1 MRLLLA
7 RHGQT
12 VWNADRRFQGQADPE
27 LSVRGRAQAE
37 ALGRA
42 LRRRRLT
49 AVYSS
54 PLRRARET
62 AEIVVRNRGLPI
74 TLLADLRELGLGRWE
89 GRAADEVIATDG
101 EHYRRWLSQPLACPP
116 PGGEP
121 LPDVSK
127 RVLSA
132 VDRIISSHPDG
143 EELLV
148 VGHGGII
155 GLYCCHLLRL
165 SLNAVWRLRID
176 NASLTVVAPPRLLSF
191 NETAHLKG

>member
-1 MRLLLA
+1 MKLLLV

-27 LSVRGRAQAE
+27 LSERGRAQAA
-37 ALGRA
+37 ALERA
-42 LRRRRLT
+42 LRGRRLS

-62 AEIVVRNRGLPI
+62 AEIAVGGTGLPV
-74 TLLADLRELGLGRWE
+74 TVLADLKELGLGRWE
-89 GRAADEVIATDG
+89 GHGVEEVVAADG
-101 EHYRRWLSQPLACPP
+101 EHYRRWLGQPLDYPP

-121 LPDVSK
+121 LPSVER

-132 VDRIISSHPDG
+132 MGRIVATHGDG
-143 EELLV
+143 EEVLV

-155 GLYCCHLLRL
+155 AVYCCHLLDL
-165 SLNAVWRLRID
+165 SLNALWRLRID
-176 NASLTVVAPPRLLSF
+176 NASLTVVAPPRLVSF